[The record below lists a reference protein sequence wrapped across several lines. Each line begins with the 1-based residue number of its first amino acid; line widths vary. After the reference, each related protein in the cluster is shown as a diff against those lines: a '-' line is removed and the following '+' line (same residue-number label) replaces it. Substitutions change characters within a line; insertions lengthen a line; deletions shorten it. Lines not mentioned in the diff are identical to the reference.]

1 LRNVRA
7 LFFGDA
13 REYAERVITDLA
25 EVRRLGTA
33 KKAENVAFRRYLTAH
48 HRPVEPFQI
57 LAVEIQQHVDCTT
70 CANCCRYSVVSVGQ
84 TEMEAIG
91 RHLGLGAEEVRQ
103 RYTEPDRDAATARVL
118 KSSKNG
124 CVFLD
129 GNRCAIYPARP
140 KACRDF
146 PHLAVGTHSLG
157 GRVSSLCRW
166 AALCP
171 IIYNALERY
180 KQVTGYHHSN
190 AS

>member
-1 LRNVRA
+1 V
-7 LFFGDA
+7 
-13 REYAERVITDLA
+13 VTDLA
-25 EVRRLGTA
+25 EVRRLGAA
-33 KKAENVAFRRYLTAH
+33 KRAENVAFRRYLAAH

-84 TEMEAIG
+84 AEMEAIG
-91 RHLGLGAEEVRQ
+91 GHLGLGAEEVRQ
-103 RYTEPDRDAATARVL
+103 RFTEPDRDAATSRVL
-118 KSSKNG
+118 KSNKKG
-124 CVFLD
+124 CVFLE
-129 GNRCAIYPARP
+129 GNRCTIYPARP

-166 AALCP
+166 AAWCP
-171 IIYNALERY
+171 IIYNALESY
-180 KQVTGYHHSN
+180 KRVTGYHHSK